1 MLFILFQNTH
11 SMLYTLAT
19 SMLQI
24 VAYITMKCEWNFVY
38 YVFTIFKLLQSI
50 FCLKFLT
57 QIPFLPSAGFISVNI
72 MCVVI
77 CSA

>member
-38 YVFTIFKLLQSI
+38 YVFT
-50 FCLKFLT
+50 T
-57 QIPFLPSAGFISVNI
+57 NI
-72 MCVVI
+72 
-77 CSA
+77 